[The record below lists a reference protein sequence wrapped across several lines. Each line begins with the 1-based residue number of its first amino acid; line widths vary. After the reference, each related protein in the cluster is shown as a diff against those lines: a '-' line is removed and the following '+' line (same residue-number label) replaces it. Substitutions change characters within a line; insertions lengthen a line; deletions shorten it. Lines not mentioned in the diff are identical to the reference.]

1 MRFSRQQYWSG
12 LPYSPPGDLPDPG
25 IELTSHRSPV
35 LAGRFS
41 TTSATWEA
49 IIRMVIGKSFMLL
62 EYYFEFL
69 SVSLVSSL
77 QRIMENNF
85 NAS

>member
-1 MRFSRQQYWSG
+1 MQFSRQEYWSG
-12 LPYSPPGDLPDPG
+12 LPCSPPGDLPDLG
-25 IELTSHRSPV
+25 IELKSYKSPV
-35 LAGRFS
+35 LAGRFF
-41 TTSATWEA
+41 TTSATWEV

-62 EYYFEFL
+62 EYYFDLF
-69 SVSLVSSL
+69 STSLVSSL